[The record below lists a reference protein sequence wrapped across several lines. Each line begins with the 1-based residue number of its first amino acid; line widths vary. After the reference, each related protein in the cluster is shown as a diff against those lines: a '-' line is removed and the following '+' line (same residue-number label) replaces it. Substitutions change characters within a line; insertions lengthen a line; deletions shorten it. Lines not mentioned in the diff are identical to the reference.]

1 MRFYNRQHRYY
12 CGIDLHVKTMY
23 VCILDAAGQV
33 LVHRNMPST
42 PEAFLTTVAPYR
54 DDLVVAAECM
64 FTWYWLADVCTAEGL
79 TFVLG
84 HALAMKAI
92 HGGKAKND
100 KLDSFKIAS
109 LLRGGL
115 VPQAYVYPTGM
126 RATRDLLR
134 RRLHLVRKRGQ
145 LLAHIQNTQ
154 AQYNL
159 PAFGRRLAYPAN
171 REGVADHFPDPSVR
185 KSIEVDLALLDR
197 YDTLITDL
205 ELTIVREAKR
215 HDADAFHRLRS
226 VPGIGK
232 ILALTILYEIH
243 DVKRFD
249 RVQEFASYARLVK
262 GKKQSGGKTLGTS
275 GAKMGNVHLKWAFS
289 EAAVLFLSR
298 NAEGKRLLAQIQKK
312 HGKGKALSILA
323 HKIGRAVYYM
333 LARSTIFSMEK
344 FLHAA
349 RGGKRRGEPVSQ
361 TSNSSHGTE
370 LAEIAQP
377 RAPQSA
383 ASPSIM
389 SQRSGSD
396 MR

>member
-1 MRFYNRQHRYY
+1 MRFYNRQHRHY

-23 VCILDAAGQV
+23 ICVLDAAGQV
-33 LVHRNMPST
+33 RVHRNVPST
-42 PEAFLTTVAPYR
+42 PEAFLETVAPYR

-64 FTWYWLADVCTAEGL
+64 FTWYWLADVCAAEGIA
-79 TFVLG
+79 FVLG

-100 KLDSFKIAS
+100 KIDSHMIAG

-115 VPQAYVYPTGM
+115 LPQAYVYPAGM

-145 LLAHIQNTQ
+145 LLAHIQNTR

-159 PAFGRRLAYPAN
+159 PAFEKRLAYPGN
-171 REGVADHFPDPSVR
+171 RDGVVEHFPDPIVR
-185 KSIEVDLALLDR
+185 KSIEVDVALIDH
-197 YDTLITDL
+197 YDALVNDL

-215 HDADAFHRLRS
+215 HDADACHRLRS

-232 ILALTILYEIH
+232 VLALTILYEIH
-243 DVKRFD
+243 DVTRFD

-262 GKKQSGGKTLGTS
+262 CVHQSAGKKLGTG

-289 EAAVLFLSR
+289 EAAVLFLR
-298 NAEGKRLLAQIQKK
+298 HTKDGKKLLAGIEKK

-323 HKIGRAVYYM
+323 HKIGRAVFYM
-333 LARSTIFSMEK
+333 LSRGTVFSMEK
-344 FLHAA
+344 FLAA
-349 RGGKRRGEPVSQ
+349 
-361 TSNSSHGTE
+361 
-370 LAEIAQP
+370 
-377 RAPQSA
+377 
-383 ASPSIM
+383 
-389 SQRSGSD
+389 
-396 MR
+396 

>member
-1 MRFYNRQHRYY
+1 MRFYNHQHQYY

-33 LVHRNMPST
+33 LVHRNLPST
-42 PEAFLTTVAPYR
+42 PDAFLQVVAPYR
-54 DDLVVAAECM
+54 DNLVVAAECM
-64 FTWYWLADVCTAEGL
+64 FTWYWLADVCAGEGI

-100 KLDSFKIAS
+100 KIDSHKIAG

-115 VPQAYVYPTGM
+115 LPQAYVYPAAM
-126 RATRDLLR
+126 RSTRDLLR

-145 LLAHIQNTQ
+145 LLTHIQNTR

-159 PAFGRRLAYPAN
+159 PAFEKRLAYPGN
-171 REGVADHFPDPSVR
+171 RDGVVERFSDPSVR
-185 KSIEVDLALLDR
+185 KSIEVDVVLIDQ
-197 YDTLITDL
+197 YDTLVNDL

-215 HDADAFHRLRS
+215 HDGDAFHRLRS

-232 ILALTILYEIH
+232 VLALTILYEIH
-243 DVKRFD
+243 DIHRFD

-262 GKKQSGGKTLGTS
+262 CQKQSGGRTLGTS

-289 EAAVLFLSR
+289 EAAVLFLR
-298 NAEGKRLLAQIQKK
+298 HTKDGKKLLAGMVKK

-333 LARSTIFSMEK
+333 LSRGTVFSMEK
-344 FLHAA
+344 FRAA
-349 RGGKRRGEPVSQ
+349 
-361 TSNSSHGTE
+361 
-370 LAEIAQP
+370 
-377 RAPQSA
+377 
-383 ASPSIM
+383 
-389 SQRSGSD
+389 
-396 MR
+396 